1 MNPRWFSA
9 LSCNILFLKE
19 DDVQND
25 TERDEEEGKTQNLNF
40 SNLTVAFVYCKH
52 FQHTDI
58 LQV

>member
-1 MNPRWFSA
+1 MIMRK
-9 LSCNILFLKE
+9 ILFLKE

-52 FQHTDI
+52 FQQDPSF
-58 LQV
+58 LRV